1 MSPDSA
7 GQPPHEDNLRP
18 HTYDGIQEF
27 DKRLP
32 NWWLLTLY
40 GAIAFAVAY
49 WFVHYEASI
58 VLPDG
63 ERVTQEIN
71 RIEAVK
77 LAALVDM
84 VNDENLWKM
93 SRNPEFI
100 ANGAA
105 TFKNV
110 CQACHAPNLKGK
122 SEDLKYIGAD
132 LTDNA
137 WLHGGLPTEVFT
149 TVKDGFMARGMP
161 PRGGQPLSDKAVV
174 EVVAFVLSHHQEGE
188 PITVEAPPPS
198 S

>member
-1 MSPDSA
+1 MSSDPA
-7 GQPPHEDNLRP
+7 TPQHHEDRLRP
-18 HTYDGIQEF
+18 HSFDGIQEF

-49 WFVHYEASI
+49 WFVHYESAL

-63 ERVTQEIN
+63 DRVHREIQ

-93 SRNPEFI
+93 SRNPQFT

-105 TFKNV
+105 TYKNV
-110 CQACHAPNLKGK
+110 CQACHAPSLQGRV
-122 SEDLKYIGAD
+122 EDPKYIGANLAD
-132 LTDNA
+132 TA
-137 WLHGGLPTEVFT
+137 WLHGGKPTEVFNT
-149 TVKDGFMARGMP
+149 AKNGFMARGMP

-174 EVVAFVLSHHQEGE
+174 EVVAFILSHHQEGA
-188 PITVEAPPPS
+188 PTTVEPPPAQ
-198 S
+198 